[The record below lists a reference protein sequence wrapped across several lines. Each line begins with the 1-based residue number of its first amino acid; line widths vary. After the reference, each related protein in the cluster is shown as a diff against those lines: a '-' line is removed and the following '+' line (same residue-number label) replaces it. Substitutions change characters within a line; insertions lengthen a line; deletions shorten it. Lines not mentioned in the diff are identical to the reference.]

1 MNAEELLKSYNLN
14 LASIEYLTRE
24 NQSIEALLE
33 RLSKDEKMILVSLY
47 IHKMDISQIKNNM
60 QYEKSQLNELKN
72 EAIKK
77 LDRIINN
84 NSSEKINVEEWLSK
98 YVINIDTITYLTR
111 LNNNIDNMLNSILP
125 IEKQIL
131 VLRYLENKSV
141 SQLKMILQYSAKSI
155 YNYKVSAL
163 KKINYILNPISMEG

>member
-24 NQSIEALLE
+24 NQSIESLLE
-33 RLSKDEKMILVSLY
+33 KLSKDEKMILVSLY

-111 LNNNIDNMLNSILP
+111 LNNSIDSMLNTILP

-131 VLRYLENKSV
+131 VLRYFENKSV

>member
-33 RLSKDEKMILVSLY
+33 SLSKDEKMILVSLY

-84 NSSEKINVEEWLSK
+84 NSSEKQNVEEWLSK

-111 LNNNIDNMLNSILP
+111 LNNSIDSMLNTILP

-131 VLRYLENKSV
+131 VLRYFENKSV

>member
-111 LNNNIDNMLNSILP
+111 LNNSIDSMLNTILP

>member
-24 NQSIEALLE
+24 NQSIESLLE

-111 LNNNIDNMLNSILP
+111 LNNSIDSMLNTILP

>member
-84 NSSEKINVEEWLSK
+84 NSSEKINVKEWLSK

-111 LNNNIDNMLNSILP
+111 LNNSIDSMLNTILP

-131 VLRYLENKSV
+131 VLRYFENKSV

>member
-84 NSSEKINVEEWLSK
+84 NSSEKQNVEEWLSK

-111 LNNNIDNMLNSILP
+111 LNNSIDSMLNTILP

-131 VLRYLENKSV
+131 VLRYFENKSV

>member
-84 NSSEKINVEEWLSK
+84 NSSEKQNVEKLLSK
-98 YVINIDTITYLTR
+98 YVTNIDTIIYLTR

>member
-111 LNNNIDNMLNSILP
+111 LNNSIDSMLNTILP

-131 VLRYLENKSV
+131 VLRYFENKSV

>member
-14 LASIEYLTRE
+14 LASIDYLTRE

-33 RLSKDEKMILVSLY
+33 SLSKDEKMILVSLY

-84 NSSEKINVEEWLSK
+84 NSTKKKNVEEWLSK

-111 LNNNIDNMLNSILP
+111 LNNNIDNMLNTILP

-131 VLRYLENKSV
+131 VLRYFENKSV
-141 SQLKMILQYSAKSI
+141 SQLRMILQYSAKSI

>member
-14 LASIEYLTRE
+14 LASIDYLTRE
-24 NQSIEALLE
+24 NKSIEALLE
-33 RLSKDEKMILVSLY
+33 NLSKDEKMILVSIY
-47 IHKMDISQIKNNM
+47 IHKMDIPQIKNNM
-60 QYEKSQLNELKN
+60 QYEKSQLNELKK

-77 LDRIINN
+77 LDKIINN
-84 NSSEKINVEEWLSK
+84 NSIEKKNVEEWLSK
-98 YVINIDTITYLTR
+98 YVINIDTITYLAR
-111 LNNNIDNMLNSILP
+111 LNNSIDNMLNTISP

-131 VLRYLENKSV
+131 VLRYFENKSV

-163 KKINYILNPISMEG
+163 KKINYILNPISTEG

>member
-14 LASIEYLTRE
+14 LASIDYLTIE

-111 LNNNIDNMLNSILP
+111 LNNSIHSMLNTILP

-131 VLRYLENKSV
+131 VLRYFENKSV

-163 KKINYILNPISMEG
+163 KKINYILNPI

>member
-14 LASIEYLTRE
+14 LASIDYLTRE

-33 RLSKDEKMILVSLY
+33 SLSKDEKMILVSLY
-47 IHKMDISQIKNNM
+47 IHKMDISHIKNNM
-60 QYEKSQLNELKN
+60 QYEKSQLNELKK

-84 NSSEKINVEEWLSK
+84 NSNEKKNVEEWLSK

-111 LNNNIDNMLNSILP
+111 LNNNIDNMLNTILP

-131 VLRYLENKSV
+131 VLRYFENKSV
-141 SQLKMILQYSAKSI
+141 SQLRMILQYSAKSI

>member
-111 LNNNIDNMLNSILP
+111 LNNSIDSMLNSILP

>member
-14 LASIEYLTRE
+14 LASIDYLTIE

-111 LNNNIDNMLNSILP
+111 LNNSIDSMLNTILP

-131 VLRYLENKSV
+131 VLRYFENKSV

>member
-24 NQSIEALLE
+24 NQSIESLLE
-33 RLSKDEKMILVSLY
+33 KLSKDEKMILVSLY

-131 VLRYLENKSV
+131 VLRYFENKSV

>member
-14 LASIEYLTRE
+14 LSSIDYLTRE
-24 NQSIEALLE
+24 NKSIEALLE
-33 RLSKDEKMILVSLY
+33 NLSKDEKMILVSIY

-60 QYEKSQLNELKN
+60 QYEKSQLNELKK

-77 LDRIINN
+77 LDKIINN
-84 NSSEKINVEEWLSK
+84 NSIEKKNVEEWLSK
-98 YVINIDTITYLTR
+98 YVINIDTITYLAR
-111 LNNNIDNMLNSILP
+111 LNNSIDNMLNTILP

-131 VLRYLENKSV
+131 VLRYFENKSV

-163 KKINYILNPISMEG
+163 KKINYILNPISTEG

>member
-24 NQSIEALLE
+24 NQSIESLLE

-60 QYEKSQLNELKN
+60 QYEKSQLNELKK

-84 NSSEKINVEEWLSK
+84 NSSEKKNVEEWLSK
-98 YVINIDTITYLTR
+98 YVINIDTITYLTK
-111 LNNNIDNMLNSILP
+111 LNNSIDNMLNTILP

-131 VLRYLENKSV
+131 VLRYFENKSV
-141 SQLKMILQYSAKSI
+141 SQLRMILQYSAKSI

>member
-14 LASIEYLTRE
+14 LASIDYLTRE

-33 RLSKDEKMILVSLY
+33 SLSKDEKMILVSLY

-60 QYEKSQLNELKN
+60 QYEKSQLNELKK

-84 NSSEKINVEEWLSK
+84 NSNEKKNVEEWLSK

-111 LNNNIDNMLNSILP
+111 LNNSIDNMLNTILP

-141 SQLKMILQYSAKSI
+141 SQLRMILQYSAKSI

>member
-111 LNNNIDNMLNSILP
+111 LNNSIDSMLNTILP

-131 VLRYLENKSV
+131 VLRYFENKSV

-163 KKINYILNPISMEG
+163 KKINYILNPISMEV

>member
-14 LASIEYLTRE
+14 LASIDYLTRE

-33 RLSKDEKMILVSLY
+33 SLSKDEKMILVSLY

-60 QYEKSQLNELKN
+60 QYEKTQLNELKK

-84 NSSEKINVEEWLSK
+84 NSTKKKNVEEWLSK

-111 LNNNIDNMLNSILP
+111 LNNSIDNMLNTILP

-131 VLRYLENKSV
+131 VLRYFENKSV
-141 SQLKMILQYSAKSI
+141 SQLRMILQYSTKSI

>member
-14 LASIEYLTRE
+14 LASIDYLTRE

-33 RLSKDEKMILVSLY
+33 SLSKDEKMILVSLY

-60 QYEKSQLNELKN
+60 QYEKSQLNELKK

-84 NSSEKINVEEWLSK
+84 NSNEKKNVEEWLSK

-111 LNNNIDNMLNSILP
+111 LNNNIDNMLNTILP

-131 VLRYLENKSV
+131 VLRYFENKSV
-141 SQLKMILQYSAKSI
+141 SQLRMILQYSAKSI

>member
-24 NQSIEALLE
+24 NQSIESLLE

-111 LNNNIDNMLNSILP
+111 LNNSIDSMLNTILP

-131 VLRYLENKSV
+131 VLRYFENKSV